1 MPTSGPRVSVVMS
14 VHDGRP
20 YLTQA
25 VQSILGQ
32 TFEDFEFIIIN
43 DGSSDGSRAVL
54 EQFAE
59 RDDRIRL
66 LHQTNRGLT
75 PSLNRGLELARGKYI
90 ARMDDDDVSRPA
102 RLEKQVRFLESN
114 PGVGV
119 LGVGAKVIGETGK
132 LIGHWIPPKE
142 HGRITWRLL
151 FNACFTHPSVMM
163 RRSLIQ
169 VLGGYA
175 DWARC
180 SQDHELWTRA
190 ALETRLA
197 ALPDELIKFRRS
209 EGSITANSRDAQMET
224 NCRAA
229 VHLHRA
235 LLGSAADDDVA
246 HFLVW
251 LHQFDLKTAS
261 EETGVEDYRL
271 VFEYLR
277 ALYKSHVDRFCED
290 GSRIQVRREVLPRLD
305 LMADELAKHQ
315 GWGAGVWHKTRARFM
330 SPLQEFI
337 PWMWKAAH
345 DRLTSTNH
353 SVH

>member
-20 YLTQA
+20 YLIQA
-25 VQSILGQ
+25 VQSILKQ

-43 DGSSDGSRAVL
+43 DGSSDGSQTVL

-75 PSLNRGLELARGKYI
+75 ASLNRGLELARGTYI
-90 ARMDDDDVSRPA
+90 ARMDDDDISHPDRFE
-102 RLEKQVRFLESN
+102 RQVRFLENN
-114 PGVGV
+114 PDVGV
-119 LGVGAKVIGETGK
+119 LGGGARVIDENGDPTDYWMPPTK
-132 LIGHWIPPKE
+132 HGH
-142 HGRITWRLL
+142 ITWRLL
-151 FNACFTHPSVMM
+151 FNACFTHPSVMV
-163 RRSLIQ
+163 RRALLQ
-169 VLGGYA
+169 ELGGYA

-190 ALETRLA
+190 ALATRLA
-197 ALPDELIKFRRS
+197 ALPDELIQFRRS
-209 EGSITANSRDAQMET
+209 EGSITATSRDAQMNT

-229 VHLHRA
+229 AQLHQA
-235 LLGSAADDDVA
+235 LLGSAADDDIA

-251 LHQFDLKTAS
+251 LHQFDLDTAT
-261 EETGVEDYRL
+261 EETGVEDFHF

-277 ALYKSHVDRFCED
+277 ALYRAHVERFCKE
-290 GSRIQVRREVLPRLD
+290 GSCVQVRREVLPRLD
-305 LMADELAKHQ
+305 LMAEEVAKSQ
-315 GWGAGVWHKTRARFM
+315 GWGAGVWHKARARLM
-330 SPLQEFI
+330 PPIQDAI
-337 PWMWKAAH
+337 PWMWRAAR
-345 DRLTSTNH
+345 DRLSSTNH

>member
-1 MPTSGPRVSVVMS
+1 MEPCISVVMS
-14 VHDGRP
+14 VYNGRP
-20 YLTQA
+20 YLTKA

-32 TFEDFEFIIIN
+32 TYEDFEFIIIN
-43 DGSSDGSRAVL
+43 DGSTDGSQRVL
-54 EQFAE
+54 GQFAE

-66 LHQTNRGLT
+66 FYQENRGLT
-75 PSLNRGLELARGKYI
+75 ASLNRGLKLAHGKFV
-90 ARMDDDDVSRPA
+90 ARMDDDDISRPT
-102 RLEKQVRFLESN
+102 RLEKQVRFLEDN

-119 LGVGAKVIGETGK
+119 LGGGARVIDEAGEA
-132 LIGHWIPPKE
+132 IGHWIPPKKY
-142 HGRITWRLL
+142 GRITWRLL

-163 RRSLIQ
+163 RRSLVQ
-169 VLGGYA
+169 DLGGYA

-190 ALETRLA
+190 ALKTRLA
-197 ALPDELIKFRRS
+197 ALPDELIQFRRS
-209 EGSITANSRDAQMET
+209 EGSITATSRDAQMNT

-229 VHLHRA
+229 AQLHQS
-235 LLGSAADDDVA
+235 LLGSAADDDIA

-251 LHQFDLKTAS
+251 LHQFDLETAT
-261 EETGVEDYRL
+261 EETGVEDFRS

-277 ALYKSHVDRFCED
+277 VLYRAHAERFCGD

-305 LMADELAKHQ
+305 LMVDKLAKHQ
-315 GWGAGVWHKTRARFM
+315 GWGAGVWHKARARFM
-330 SPLQEFI
+330 PPVQEFI
-337 PWMWKAAH
+337 PWMGRAAH

>member
-1 MPTSGPRVSVVMS
+1 MS
-14 VHDGRP
+14 VHNGNP
-20 YLTQA
+20 YLEKA
-25 VQSILGQ
+25 VRSILAQ
-32 TFEDFEFIIIN
+32 SFEDFEFIIIN
-43 DGSSDGSRAVL
+43 DGSTDGSRAIL
-54 EQFAE
+54 DQFGEQ
-59 RDDRIRL
+59 DDRVRL
-66 LHQTNRGLT
+66 VHQPNRGLT
-75 PSLNRGLELARGKYI
+75 PSLNRGLELARGEYI
-90 ARMDDDDVSRPA
+90 ARMDDDDVSCPT
-102 RLEKQVRFLESN
+102 RLQRQVHFLEAN

-119 LGVGAKVIGETGK
+119 LGGGAKVVDETGEW
-132 LIGHWIPPKE
+132 IGHWIPPKE

-169 VLGGYA
+169 ELGGYA
-175 DWARC
+175 DWARY

-190 ALETRLA
+190 ALKTRLA

-209 EGSITANSRDAQMET
+209 EGSVTANSRDAQMET

-229 VHLHRA
+229 AQLHQA
-235 LLGSAADDDVA
+235 LLGSVADNDVA

-251 LHQFDLKTAS
+251 LHQFDLDTATK
-261 EETGVEDYRL
+261 ETGIEDYRL

-315 GWGAGVWHKTRARFM
+315 GWGAGVWHKMRARFM
-330 SPLQEFI
+330 SPVQEFI
-337 PWMWKAAH
+337 PWMWRAAH
-345 DRLTSTNH
+345 DRLTSTSH